1 MVRQAKYFLK
11 LQKSNEEVNFISL
24 HFTSSIHYVSCKIN
38 SKLAT
43 SLACIAICLVT
54 KLEKAGLGK
63 REETCAFGKE
73 FNILL
78 EALSLS
84 LSLLHNISLDEEFTA
99 TYRAMYSEKR

>member
-78 EALSLS
+78 EALSL
-84 LSLLHNISLDEEFTA
+84 LHNISLDEEFTA